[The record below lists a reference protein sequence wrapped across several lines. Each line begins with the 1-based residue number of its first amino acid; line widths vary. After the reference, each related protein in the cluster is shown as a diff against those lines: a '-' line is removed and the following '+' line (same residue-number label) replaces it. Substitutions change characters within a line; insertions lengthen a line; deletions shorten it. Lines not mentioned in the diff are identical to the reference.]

1 MLTDA
6 AINKYFDE
14 QKETILYCDGSPFGL
29 SSILLQN
36 DKKDH
41 LQVILYSSR
50 LLNTTEQR
58 HSQLE
63 QECFSIVYACQRHR
77 IFKIYTCKI
86 YRDNKAFANL
96 LSRPSSKVPFRIERM
111 ILQPQSYDFDIKYV
125 KIEQSISDYISR
137 HPDRGE
143 KLIESTE
150 VDKYVP
156 STAVPKSFTL
166 EDITTT
172 TKQDKILQILK
183 QTILNNKRKSMDKKQ
198 YGVETLK
205 LLKQYQIFKELLTLN
220 IQYDIILKDNRIV
233 LPTIFHRTAVKLA
246 HVGHQGVQKTKALI
260 RRKVFF
266 ISMDKAIE
274 DEINNCIACQSTGW
288 PTPPAKI
295 HHPFYRMKFGIR

>member
-183 QTILNNKRKSMDKKQ
+183 QTILNNKGNMDKKQ

-233 LPTIFHRTAVKLA
+233 LPTIFHRTSRCAKNK
-246 HVGHQGVQKTKALI
+246 GFDQK
-260 RRKVFF
+260 
-266 ISMDKAIE
+266 
-274 DEINNCIACQSTGW
+274 QS
-288 PTPPAKI
+288 
-295 HHPFYRMKFGIR
+295 FLYRHG